1 MCHKRQQNM
10 LYGLIVKNRHQSL
23 KFLTKLKNSTLGIIP
38 SPVFLWPKF
47 RCNPFQNYYI
57 SYQLYALYICPYF
70 VFCVSLSFRFH
81 ETITS
86 SQPWRPFP
94 AKRSVSIP
102 STLIL
107 IWLYYSIRV
116 GRLHQGYKII
126 ISYDYYYSRERFAV
140 TLC

>member
-1 MCHKRQQNM
+1 MPQETTKYALRAHC
-10 LYGLIVKNRHQSL
+10 KNLKQSL
-23 KFLTKLKNSTLGIIP
+23 KFFTKLKNSTLGIIP
-38 SPVFLWPKF
+38 SI
-47 RCNPFQNYYI
+47 RCNPFQNYYN
-57 SYQLYALYICPYF
+57 SYKLYALYNCPYF
-70 VFCVSLSFRFH
+70 VFFISLSFRFH